1 MSAIEISEELFAEAK
16 NYLDITWQDPD
27 GDQKLKGQIGRGIA
41 YISDKTGVDPSAFS
55 GENVNR
61 RAQGLLFNYLLYAR
75 AGAFAQFVENYAFEF
90 NSLRRRTVVSAAKE
104 AEP

>member
-27 GDQKLKGQIGRGIA
+27 
-41 YISDKTGVDPSAFS
+41 VDPSAFS